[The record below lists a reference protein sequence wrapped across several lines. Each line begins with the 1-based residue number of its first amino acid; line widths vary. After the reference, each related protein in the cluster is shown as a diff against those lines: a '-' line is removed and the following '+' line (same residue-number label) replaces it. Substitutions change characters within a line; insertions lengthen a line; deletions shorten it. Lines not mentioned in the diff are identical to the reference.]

1 MSGGKGRGK
10 QSRDTASEDALVA
23 RPGATYP
30 LLATREGPQT
40 RRLMRFGKAS
50 RISLIL
56 PLFKTVALANRLR
69 GLAQQRKA
77 SSPTRGVL

>member
-30 LLATREGPQT
+30 LLAAREGVTDAQIDAL
-40 RRLMRFGKAS
+40 RQGDK
-50 RISLIL
+50 
-56 PLFKTVALANRLR
+56 PL
-69 GLAQQRKA
+69 
-77 SSPTRGVL
+77 